1 MDKKEIAMNALK
13 KRREGKELTD
23 EEKKAIMEY
32 YKSRPL

>member
-1 MDKKEIAMNALK
+1 MDAKELAMNALK
-13 KRREGKELTD
+13 KKREGKELTN